1 MCFIP
6 FYKQNNILL
15 HGDVTF
21 CLPAHSFTEMDI
33 WVSTLGLLGPVL
45 LCTSMYTFLCGHV
58 FSVLLGI
65 HLGMELLGHR
75 ATNALFNFLS
85 SYQAIFSTW
94 LHNVTVPPAMS
105 EGSDFSI
112 SSLTLAISRFI
123 FYYRRPGGYAM
134 VSPRRFDLRFPNN

>member
-58 FSVLLGI
+58 FLVILGWCFVL
-65 HLGMELLGHR
+65 ELLGQMLILGLTFWSTVKTFPKWPHHFTFLLVAGKNSTCPISLTTLGIIR
-75 ATNALFNFLS
+75 VLSFSHSDGKSLF
-85 SYQAIFSTW
+85 
-94 LHNVTVPPAMS
+94 
-105 EGSDFSI
+105 
-112 SSLTLAISRFI
+112 SSLLVFFLCLAVI
-123 FYYRRPGGYAM
+123 
-134 VSPRRFDLRFPNN
+134 L